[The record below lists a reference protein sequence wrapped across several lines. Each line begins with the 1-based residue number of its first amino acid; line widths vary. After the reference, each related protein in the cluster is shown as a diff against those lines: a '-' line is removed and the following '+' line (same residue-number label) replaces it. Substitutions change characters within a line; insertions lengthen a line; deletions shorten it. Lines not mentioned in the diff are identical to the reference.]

1 MLTPND
7 IRKGDVVATTDGDV
21 LTVVDNGRGIRRR
34 VTIDEGPTKLAI
46 ILGASGDT
54 GSAYVFN
61 WHKRVNPDGT
71 TDGIEIPSAYLKNAR
86 TLAKDGVRL

>member
-7 IRKGDVVATTDGDV
+7 IRKGDVVATRDGDV
-21 LTVVDNGRGIRRR
+21 LTVVDNGRGIQRRI
-34 VTIDEGPTKLAI
+34 TID
-46 ILGASGDT
+46 GDT

-71 TDGIEIPSAYLKNAR
+71 ADGIEIPSAYLKKAR
-86 TLAKDGVRL
+86 TIAKDGVRL